1 MNRMRQSNVQGASDD
16 YIGSLICM
24 HGQLIVQN
32 SDITRKSSDSA
43 TLCQVMVLDALLLI
57 ARCQHY
63 AEAAST

>member
-43 TLCQVMVLDALLLI
+43 TLCQVML
-57 ARCQHY
+57 HK
-63 AEAAST
+63 